1 MCVKVKKLLTDRIN
15 EIIKEIGPSNPLKE
29 EIARHAL
36 FCRDHTRTFEGRT
49 DVLRVIH
56 DYVRSENVEFPL
68 VLYGESGVGKTTL
81 MAKATLEIQ
90 ERNRDMAVLYR
101 FLGTTPESSTGR
113 ELTLS
118 LINQIKQ
125 VCRH

>member
-1 MCVKVKKLLTDRIN
+1 MCAKVKSMLTDRIN
-15 EIIKEIGPSNPLKE
+15 QIIKEIGPPNPLKE

-36 FCRDHTRTFEGRT
+36 FCRDHTSSFEGRT
-49 DVLRVIH
+49 EILRIIH
-56 DYVRSENVEFPL
+56 NYVRKVDVRTPL

-90 ERNRDMAVLYR
+90 ENNRDIAVLYR
-101 FLGTTPESSTGR
+101 FCGTTPESSTGR

-125 VCRH
+125 VKF

>member
-1 MCVKVKKLLTDRIN
+1 MCVKVKTILTDRIN
-15 EIIKEIGPSNPLKE
+15 QIIKELGPPNPLKE

-36 FCRDHTRTFEGRT
+36 FCRDHTSSFEGRT
-49 DVLRVIH
+49 DLLRVIH
-56 DYVRSENVEFPL
+56 NYVLEDVETAL

-81 MAKATLEIQ
+81 MAKAALEIQ
-90 ERNRDMAVLYR
+90 ERNRCMAVLYR
-101 FLGTTPESSTGR
+101 FCGTTPESSTGR

-125 VCRH
+125 V